1 MSVKL
6 RYTSTKEYASLGP
19 VNYRQWRADSHCKYW
34 HGYALSF
41 KFYFE
46 AETLDARNWVM
57 DYGGLR
63 PLKDLLETWFD
74 HKTLVAEDDPEL
86 EFHKEAERRGL
97 CQLTIVAKT
106 GCEGLAEFL
115 IQYVNE
121 QFLPLYG
128 DPGRVVC
135 RRVEVRE
142 TAANMAYAEWEDND
156 NANAG

>member
-1 MSVKL
+1 MI
-6 RYTSTKEYASLGP
+6 YTSTKEYKFLGP

-46 AETLDARNWVM
+46 CRTLDARNWAM

-63 PLKDLLETWFD
+63 PLKGLLEDWFD

-97 CQLTIVAKT
+97 CRLTIVERT
-106 GCEGLAEFL
+106 GCEGLADFL
-115 IQYVNE
+115 IRYVNE

-128 DPGRVVC
+128 ERERVVC

-142 TAANMAYAEWEDND
+142 TESNMAYAEWEDTD
-156 NANAG
+156 DDAN